1 MANLNIPNI
10 DELTETFELF
20 DDWEDKYRFLIE
32 LGGKLPPMADALKNT
47 ETKVEG
53 CTSQVWIVIKPT
65 DDETIDFW
73 ADSDAHIV
81 RGLIAVIYA
90 IFHRRSLA
98 EAQNIDVDGYF
109 ERLGLGS
116 HISPNRRNGFFA
128 MVERIKALSDKQ
140 VK

>member
-90 IFHRRSLA
+90 IFHGRPLS
-98 EAQNIDVDGYF
+98 EAQDIDVDGYF

>member
-32 LGGKLPPMADALKNT
+32 LGGKLAPMADALKNT

-90 IFHRRSLA
+90 IFHGRPLA